1 MFVCPQRTARRY
13 QGVFPDSV
21 EAPEADF
28 ASLALARMAAAADFF
43 KKSRRVSPEK
53 GKSAFTNLE
62 GDWTERGRGRAAGRL
77 FLAGKIFCRRRIAAF
92 SKQPAKSDAPRE
104 PSCSA
109 QKSFRRVFG
118 GVRVGVLRRERERS
132 ALFVDRASE
141 FAAALVDDPQ
151 PDLPKVEKAG
161 EGILPEVAHGGMGK
175 GRLRIELGQR
185 LIQGAQSPFEQTD
198 RHGEVAEIQGVD
210 GLNGLFLAA
219 MQGDEK
225 GKRERGR
232 DPLRV
237 AREELPRAPNAEID
251 GLGGDVHGVLVKRI
265 NIVLGELH
273 RVVRLRRRFLGFL
286 LAAVVGRFPAHLLG
300 NQVYP
305 ILSFPK

>member
-53 GKSAFTNLE
+53 RKSAFTNLE

-109 QKSFRRVFG
+109 QKSFRRVFWRRAG
-118 GVRVGVLRRERERS
+118 WGPEARARKISSLRRSGVGVR
-132 ALFVDRASE
+132 
-141 FAAALVDDPQ
+141 
-151 PDLPKVEKAG
+151 
-161 EGILPEVAHGGMGK
+161 GGT
-175 GRLRIELGQR
+175 R
-185 LIQGAQSPFEQTD
+185 
-198 RHGEVAEIQGVD
+198 
-210 GLNGLFLAA
+210 
-219 MQGDEK
+219 
-225 GKRERGR
+225 
-232 DPLRV
+232 
-237 AREELPRAPNAEID
+237 
-251 GLGGDVHGVLVKRI
+251 
-265 NIVLGELH
+265 
-273 RVVRLRRRFLGFL
+273 
-286 LAAVVGRFPAHLLG
+286 
-300 NQVYP
+300 
-305 ILSFPK
+305 